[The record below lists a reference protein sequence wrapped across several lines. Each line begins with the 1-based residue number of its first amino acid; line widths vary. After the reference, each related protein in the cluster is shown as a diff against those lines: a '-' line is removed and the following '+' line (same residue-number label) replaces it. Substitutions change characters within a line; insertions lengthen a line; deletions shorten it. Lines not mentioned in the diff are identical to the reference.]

1 MTAKTPTAK
10 QAPQSTRYQAPTNE
24 WSQAPCLMTSLP
36 PAPAMMTL
44 VVGRHPVGLNA
55 RTVGVRARARIG
67 AMPQAGL
74 PAARAEAQAVQVGQ
88 VGQVGQVVAGHSVTT
103 GVPLVQVPA
112 EASGETT
119 GGVIAG
125 RIVVGIVVL
134 VAGRNVKASGVARC

>member
-74 PAARAEAQAVQVGQ
+74 PAARAEAQAVQAV
-88 VGQVGQVVAGHSVTT
+88 QVGQVVAGHSVTT